1 MDRSEP
7 NYLSPEKYHIYI
19 FCEILEEIDSVISEL
34 KFLKKLNREEKEA
47 EAALHLRRLLEI
59 LPNFEH

>member
-1 MDRSEP
+1 MDKSEP
-7 NYLSPEKYHIYI
+7 DYVSLEKYHIYI
-19 FCEILEEIDSVISEL
+19 FCGILEEISSAILEL
-34 KFLKKLNREEKEA
+34 KFLKNLNREEEEA